1 MKNGDA
7 KKLLDLKQRIEEGK
21 ARLSRETG
29 KRDKIISDLKEE
41 FKITP
46 DEVEAFLKKIGKD
59 IDRIETEVAK
69 VVKELEEKYG
79 ITPNQ

>member
-59 IDRIETEVAK
+59 IDRIEAEVAK

>member
-21 ARLSRETG
+21 ARLARETG

-59 IDRIETEVAK
+59 IDRIEAEVAK

>member
-21 ARLSRETG
+21 ARLARETG

-46 DEVEAFLKKIGKD
+46 DEVETFLKKIGKD
-59 IDRIETEVAK
+59 IDRIEAEVAK

>member
-21 ARLSRETG
+21 SRLSRETG

-46 DEVEAFLKKIGKD
+46 DEVETFLKKIGKD
-59 IDRIETEVAK
+59 IDRIEAEVAK